1 MPPKSALFDPSK
13 LAYDNPVRSI
23 IDDCKVKKRK
33 FVQGIDLQ
41 CYLKNLGKS
50 NTRYAINAT
59 LPFDIKKV
67 KIVLIGSVADNDTA
81 KAMGGIETTT
91 IDELKVLKQKKG
103 RALKN
108 YFKVYDFVIASKDI
122 MPQVSKLF
130 GMPLARMGKF
140 PIGIQTTVQDAIK
153 DLDKNLRMAQKK
165 SLCLSG
171 RIGSATMSESELKTN
186 LTAAIGNILAVM
198 PKGYDNLKTIYAKP
212 TMGKPVLL
220 YKK

>member
-1 MPPKSALFDPSK
+1 
-13 LAYDNPVRSI
+13 
-23 IDDCKVKKRK
+23 
-33 FVQGIDLQ
+33 
-41 CYLKNLGKS
+41 
-50 NTRYAINAT
+50 
-59 LPFDIKKV
+59 
-67 KIVLIGSVADNDTA
+67 
-81 KAMGGIETTT
+81 
-91 IDELKVLKQKKG
+91 
-103 RALKN
+103 
-108 YFKVYDFVIASKDI
+108 

-140 PIGIQTTVQDAIK
+140 PVGIQTTVQDAIK

-212 TMGKPVLL
+212 TRGKPVLL

>member
-1 MPPKSALFDPSK
+1 MG
-13 LAYDNPVRSI
+13 
-23 IDDCKVKKRK
+23 KKRK

-41 CYLKNLGKS
+41 CYLKNLGKI

-67 KIVLIGSVADNDTA
+67 KIVLIGSVADNDIA

-91 IDELKVLKQKKG
+91 IDELK
-103 RALKN
+103 ALKN

-153 DLDKNLRMAQKK
+153 DLDKNLRMAQKNL
-165 SLCLSG
+165 SVSQDELAALRCL
-171 RIGSATMSESELKTN
+171 N
-186 LTAAIGNILAVM
+186 LSSKLI
-198 PKGYDNLKTIYAKP
+198 
-212 TMGKPVLL
+212 
-220 YKK
+220 